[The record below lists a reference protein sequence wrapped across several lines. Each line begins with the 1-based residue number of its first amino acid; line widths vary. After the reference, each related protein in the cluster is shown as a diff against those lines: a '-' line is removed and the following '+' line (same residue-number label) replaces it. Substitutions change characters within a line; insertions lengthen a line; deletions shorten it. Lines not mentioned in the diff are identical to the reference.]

1 MACKR
6 VALVLLQLQL
16 VVVLQLPAART
27 AALPGCPDKCG
38 NIPVPY
44 PFGIGPNCSR
54 EGFEI
59 TCNGSTNRARA
70 FIADSNIEI
79 TGISLEQAELHANIP
94 IAYQCYNATG
104 SMVSKRDELLVDLGK
119 KPAYIFSSTRN
130 VFTALGCFAMAYLES
145 NYDDDAGYRYGG
157 GCAPYCW
164 DEKSIESGSCTGMGC
179 SQISVP
185 EGLVNIY
192 IQFSDYGTGAPW
204 NISPCAYAFLV
215 EKDSYNFSR
224 ADLSYDFAM
233 KTNNHTSVVLDWA
246 IRNQSCQQARANSTT
261 YACRSNNSICQ
272 HTTDGP
278 GYLCHCSPGYEGNPY
293 LEGGCQDIDECKIYP
308 CHGICINKPGTYS
321 CTCPP
326 GTRGNATESC
336 SPIPPKFPL
345 PAKLAVGFSVCI
357 VAVFALIS
365 SMLMRYQNIKHK
377 KEREKYFKQN
387 GGLQLYEEMR
397 SRQVD
402 TVQIFTKEDLA
413 RATNNFDSDRVIGH
427 GGRGMVY
434 KGVLEDKRIVA
445 IKKSKV
451 INENQKEEFVN
462 EIIILS
468 QINHKNVV
476 RLLGCCL
483 EVDIPMLVYEFV
495 SHGTLF
501 DFIHGN
507 KNGKPIIP
515 LETRLRVATESAE
528 ALAYLHSSTSRS
540 IIHGDV
546 KSLNILLDDKCMAK
560 VSDFGASKLVPMN
573 ESEFIMLVQGTRGY
587 LDPECLQ
594 THHLTEKSDVYSF
607 GVVILE
613 LITGKTAIYSDGSE
627 EKKSL
632 ASHFILMMKEHRL
645 RDILDNRVIEEGG
658 MKLLNEISELAIRCL
673 NLNGEERP
681 TMKEVAERLQLLRRS
696 KQHSWEEQSPEE
708 IEIEI
713 EMERSPDEATR
724 YMTTDTIGYHHLEAK
739 NLPNINAGR

>member
-215 EKDSYNFSR
+215 EKDS
-224 ADLSYDFAM
+224 
-233 KTNNHTSVVLDWA
+233 
-246 IRNQSCQQARANSTT
+246 
-261 YACRSNNSICQ
+261 
-272 HTTDGP
+272 
-278 GYLCHCSPGYEGNPY
+278 
-293 LEGGCQDIDECKIYP
+293 
-308 CHGICINKPGTYS
+308 
-321 CTCPP
+321 
-326 GTRGNATESC
+326 
-336 SPIPPKFPL
+336 
-345 PAKLAVGFSVCI
+345 
-357 VAVFALIS
+357 
-365 SMLMRYQNIKHK
+365 
-377 KEREKYFKQN
+377 
-387 GGLQLYEEMR
+387 
-397 SRQVD
+397 
-402 TVQIFTKEDLA
+402 
-413 RATNNFDSDRVIGH
+413 
-427 GGRGMVY
+427 
-434 KGVLEDKRIVA
+434 
-445 IKKSKV
+445 
-451 INENQKEEFVN
+451 
-462 EIIILS
+462 
-468 QINHKNVV
+468 
-476 RLLGCCL
+476 
-483 EVDIPMLVYEFV
+483 
-495 SHGTLF
+495 
-501 DFIHGN
+501 
-507 KNGKPIIP
+507 
-515 LETRLRVATESAE
+515 VATESAE